1 MTSTADATNTFPIYH
16 LEVTDEHTI
25 VLPPDLRE
33 RLGVEAGDVLAISV
47 VGGQGRV
54 YKTTRADAARPVV
67 TQPVPDAKGLL
78 ADYFKDWDDI
88 NRFVQEERRG
98 WEERENG

>member
-1 MTSTADATNTFPIYH
+1 MASTTNATNTFPVFH

-25 VLPPDLRE
+25 VLPPELRE

-54 YKTTRADAARPVV
+54 YKATRADAARPVV
-67 TQPVPDAKGLL
+67 FEDVPEAMGLL
-78 ADYFKDWDDI
+78 SDYFKDRDDVR
-88 NRFVQEERRG
+88 RFLDEERG
-98 WEERENG
+98 KATD